1 MRYEGDIYRPPSEA
15 NSLLIQVTIGCSYN
29 KCTYCSMYSDK
40 QFRIRD
46 FEEIKEDILNFP
58 YKDRVDKV
66 FLCDGDALVIPTD
79 KLIDILVLIKENFK
93 NVTRVSSYAT
103 FQDVQ
108 RKSVEELKQLKEL
121 GLDLVYL
128 GAESGSDKV
137 LEKVNK
143 GVTSSE
149 MIQACDKL
157 HAANVDIS
165 VMILSGL
172 GGQELFNEHAIES
185 ARLIN
190 AINPKFFG
198 LLAVVVQENTPLYE
212 EMLQNKFHEINSKQ
226 ALEELGIIISNVNVE
241 NCFFSSNHVSNY
253 VFLKGNLSQ
262 DKERLLKEIKQ
273 YQDNADK
280 VNRDHIL

>member
-149 MIQACDKL
+149 MIKACDKL